1 MVDRIGGDG
10 MQWYEI
16 LILSTLELLSMFL
29 IWNKLN
35 KKVEVWNKKSFF
47 IVLLLLFTTFI
58 FFIYQIDIGF
68 VINYILLCS
77 MMIVVF
83 RLPIKEVALQFVIVL
98 TISASLQLLCIY
110 ALSLLKSSGDIL
122 FKQGLIINITIG
134 LLSLLINKFV
144 VFDRIGLL
152 SRKRTIK
159 T

>member
-1 MVDRIGGDG
+1 
-10 MQWYEI
+10 
-16 LILSTLELLSMFL
+16 
-29 IWNKLN
+29 
-35 KKVEVWNKKSFF
+35 
-47 IVLLLLFTTFI
+47 
-58 FFIYQIDIGF
+58 
-68 VINYILLCS
+68 